1 MNNLLQKNIF
11 LQQTK
16 DKYNPDVISKKNI
29 IEKDRKNNIF
39 KKNEIV
45 YNSITNISHINIKT
59 HKDLELQ
66 KDKPLNNLTE
76 LLAEKNKERCE
87 QEIITKLPKQKVII
101 NNLNNE
107 KIQTY
112 SELKSEQINF
122 TSLQENEIKQNKNK
136 YENIIDNLKNL
147 GILNN

>member
-45 YNSITNISHINIKT
+45 YNSITNISHANIKT

-87 QEIITKLPKQKVII
+87 QEIITKLPKQKVFI

-107 KIQTY
+107 KVQTY

>member
-1 MNNLLQKNIF
+1 MNNILQKNIF

-45 YNSITNISHINIKT
+45 YNSITNISHTNIKT

-107 KIQTY
+107 KVQTY